1 MLSVTDQ
8 IQLVMLR
15 RKHFQHLLT
24 RLQADG
30 AQENIQDIIQDIIV
44 QDIFIQEL
52 FEDLSIEDFVEGG
65 GIAFDGR
72 VRAAGSDAGFFPLA
86 ADVAA
91 SRARGRDAAVPSLA
105 APARPDRA
113 AMAHPSGTR
122 RGRDDP
128 GPRTRPGCVFAGAEP
143 VAGITW
149 T

>member
-1 MLSVTDQ
+1 
-8 IQLVMLR
+8 MLR
-15 RKHFQHLLT
+15 RKHFQRLLT

-105 APARPDRA
+105 APARPLRTA
-113 AMAHPSGTR
+113 TEPAS
-122 RGRDDP
+122 
-128 GPRTRPGCVFAGAEP
+128 GPRRSRDERKHPTR
-143 VAGITW
+143 
-149 T
+149 